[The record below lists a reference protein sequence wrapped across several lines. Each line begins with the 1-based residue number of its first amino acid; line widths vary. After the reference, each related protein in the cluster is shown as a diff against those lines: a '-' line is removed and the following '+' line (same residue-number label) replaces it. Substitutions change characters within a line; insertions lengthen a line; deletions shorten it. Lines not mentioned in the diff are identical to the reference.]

1 MKVMNI
7 IHDSVVDGEGL
18 RTVIFF
24 AGCPHF
30 CKGCHNPRSWNI
42 HNGTEMSVE
51 EVVEEAASNP
61 LTDVT
66 LSGGEPFFQ
75 AEEVCKVAKQLKE
88 LGKNIWIYT
97 GFTFEQL
104 LASRDPYIHELLGCC
119 DVLVD
124 GPFILAERDLTLP
137 FRGSRNQRIIDLT
150 KKGREEKKVVNHE
163 YRH

>member
-1 MKVMNI
+1 
-7 IHDSVVDGEGL
+7 
-18 RTVIFF
+18 
-24 AGCPHF
+24 
-30 CKGCHNPRSWNI
+30 
-42 HNGTEMSVE
+42 MSVE
-51 EVVEEAASNP
+51 EVVEEVASNP

-75 AEEVCKVAKQLKE
+75 VEEVCKVAKRLKE

-97 GFTFEQL
+97 GFTFKQL
-104 LASRDPYIHELLGCC
+104 LASRDPYIHELLGYC

-150 KKGREEKKVVNHE
+150 KHKVKVPPM
-163 YRH
+163 RV